1 MAEDEETEFPAQ
13 LIAPIISNAELD
25 RLIVDLGTNPLAK
38 GELRQVRQGVYLSL
52 SQSQPQNLVALLNTF
67 SRLCQPIAD
76 QIFCV
81 MAECPRASDE
91 PLRSSARCRTLPRW
105 NVGGLC
111 WEGKHG
117 TQVHRLP

>member
-1 MAEDEETEFPAQ
+1 MYNRSSRPARNRDRSRLLGEAFPDGRRMAEDEETEFPAQ

-76 QIFCV
+76 QIFCGDGGV
-81 MAECPRASDE
+81 P
-91 PLRSSARCRTLPRW
+91 ARF
-105 NVGGLC
+105 
-111 WEGKHG
+111 
-117 TQVHRLP
+117 